1 MIIFLLL
8 VGFLAIYLVGK
19 DHLSFSELSTVFVG
33 KKWYS
38 AFMTPQYQSFVIHY
52 IVLSL
57 SILALTTMFHL
68 SVKHMILLLII
79 SWCGLPL
86 VLLYQLK
93 YRFYANEFHQCTQFL
108 QHFLAHFKTHQKV
121 FLAYSESKSYVDER
135 LLPIVESMIEVIEQ
149 KGDVLSSFQVFYDLY
164 PHFIVKNIQTFVSS
178 CEMFGSLGSHDAI
191 ELLEDDI
198 DDWIE
203 DTMIWIEE
211 RKRMKQRMILL
222 CLMSCV
228 IALLNQSMLTSFFD
242 LTLFDIYHHV
252 ITAFLLVVFVT
263 ILVAFRLL
271 SSRWIVMGDKV

>member
-1 MIIFLLL
+1 MMLLFLL
-8 VGFLAIYLVGK
+8 VGLLAIYLIGK
-19 DHLSFSELSTVFVG
+19 DHLSVSELTATFSD

-38 AFMTPQYQSFVIHY
+38 ARMNPQYSSFVIHY
-52 IVLSL
+52 TVLTL
-57 SILALTTMFHL
+57 SILALTTLFHL
-68 SVKHMILLLII
+68 SFQHRWILLMI

-93 YRFYANEFHQCTQFL
+93 YKFYANEFHQCTQFL

-121 FLAYSESKSYVDER
+121 FLAYHESVSYVDEG
-135 LLPIVESMIEVIEQ
+135 LLPVVEAMIDVLGKE
-149 KGDVLSSFQVFYDLY
+149 GDVSASFQVFYDVY

-178 CEMFGSLGSHDAI
+178 CEMFGSLGSSDAI

-203 DTMIWIEE
+203 DTMIWVEE

-222 CLMSCV
+222 CLMSCI

-242 LTLFDIYHHV
+242 LTRFDMYHHA
-252 ITAFLLVVFVT
+252 ITAFLLVVIVT
-263 ILVAFRLL
+263 LLVAFRLL
-271 SSRWIVMGDKV
+271 SSRWILFGDRV